1 MNPVAE
7 ERFVTALIS
16 TEKGNSL
23 QKAYQKGGNQFAAGQ
38 AIAAGAQRGMQSMRQ
53 GEAVRAQ
60 NVTNNNQRT
69 TQVSINGGIHVQSS
83 ASTIDGA
90 MEDAASAAR
99 NRMIQVVP
107 AMV

>member
-1 MNPVAE
+1 
-7 ERFVTALIS
+7 
-16 TEKGNSL
+16 
-23 QKAYQKGGNQFAAGQ
+23 
-38 AIAAGAQRGMQSMRQ
+38 MRQ
-53 GEAVRAQ
+53 GAAARQQAQ
-60 NVTNNNQRT
+60 QITNNSNMQLA
-69 TQVSINGGIHVQSS
+69 INGGIHVQSS